1 MHILIS
7 NDDGIL
13 APGLLAL
20 ATAMREFG
28 DVTVV
33 GPEENQSA
41 NGHRKTLTK
50 PLRINKTHLGDG
62 TLAYSTDGSPADC
75 VAVALLGFIKEP
87 VDLVVSGINRGPNL
101 AQDVT
106 YSGTLAA
113 AFEATLYHKPAV
125 AFSLNDF
132 SMEADYSASAEI
144 AKRIVRQVI
153 AQGELPRLT
162 LLSVNIPKLP
172 LNEIKGIQVTRQG
185 TREYRD
191 MLVER
196 IDPQGRPYYW
206 IGGEIPAGDFN
217 EIGTDISAIYNGYVS
232 ITPLHLDMTAHSFI
246 TPLSGWSF

>member
-28 DVTVV
+28 TVTVV

-50 PLRINKTHLGDG
+50 PLRINKTHLADG
-62 TLAYSTDGSPADC
+62 TPAYSTDGSPADC
-75 VAVALLGFIKEP
+75 IAVSLLGYITEP

-101 AQDVT
+101 GQDVT

-132 SMEADYSASAEI
+132 SPEADYSASAEV
-144 AKRIVRQVI
+144 AKRVVRQVL
-153 AQGELPRLT
+153 AQGGLPRLT
-162 LLSVNIPKLP
+162 LLSVNIPKLQT
-172 LNEIKGIQVTRQG
+172 NEIKGYQVTRQG

-191 MLVER
+191 ELIKR
-196 IDPQGRPYYW
+196 DDPQGRPYYW
-206 IGGEIPAGDFN
+206 IGGEVPTGDIN
-217 EIGTDISAIYNGYVS
+217 EVGTDIAAVYNGYVS

-246 TPLSGWSF
+246 APLSDWAF